1 MGSFSFRISLVLVLA
16 LVLSGIASAGTTTYT
31 SQSAFSAAT
40 SGLTTL
46 TFDGIAPAGG
56 FNSYGVGPL
65 VLSGVT
71 ITGNG
76 SMFVIDQSYY
86 GSAYSGGGYLN
97 SDYAANGV
105 DEVVFALPAP
115 VTAVGFNYGGLLG
128 GPVTFDVTLDAMG
141 PFSFTTSQSITGT
154 SSLDFLG
161 ITSTTA
167 FSTVVVDMP
176 DFVNYNAIDNFQF
189 GSSTPTPEP
198 ASLVLFG
205 AGVLAIG
212 KRIRRK

>member
-1 MGSFSFRISLVLVLA
+1 MGSNLSRISVLLVLVLA
-16 LVLSGIASAGTTTYT
+16 VSGLASAGTVTYT
-31 SQSAFSAAT
+31 NQSAFSAAT

-46 TFDGIAPAGG
+46 TFDGIAPANS
-56 FNSYGVGPL
+56 FVSYGTGPL
-65 VLSGVT
+65 VLSGVS

-76 SMFVIDQSYY
+76 SMFVIDQGYY

-105 DEVVFALPAP
+105 NELTFVLPGP
-115 VTAVGFNYGGLLG
+115 TTAVGFNYGGLFG

-141 PFSFTTSQSITGT
+141 PFSFTTSQSIAG

-176 DFVNYNAIDNFQF
+176 DGSLYNAVDNFQF
-189 GSSTPTPEP
+189 GSSTATPEP
-198 ASLVLFG
+198 ASFMLLGV
-205 AGVLAIG
+205 GVLAIG